1 MAGINIVSE
10 ISANPYG
17 YKEYDVNDP
26 DFTKPRG
33 RMFSFT
39 TRGWSG
45 SSIFDYNFAGNG
57 TFYPNAANGYPNGK
71 QLLWGG
77 KTVSGEHG
85 IYIAPGNNK
94 VAYLTKVEIFFNH
107 TSKFLFDEH
116 YKDGV
121 TTADTGIEM
130 VHSGSSYCDRF
141 APYGLTI
148 ISDGA
153 PEEVVDAMGNGEYL
167 YAQSLP
173 LDIPSRFD
181 GNADEYFGLRTRGGN
196 AMYLGTSLGA
206 THLSHMHF
214 MFHGW
219 IVDKVNIDGQYREII
234 YR

>member
-17 YKEYDVNDP
+17 YKEYNINDP

-33 RMFSFT
+33 NMFSFT
-39 TRGWSG
+39 TRGFSG
-45 SSIFDYNFAGNG
+45 GSIFDYNFAGNG

-85 IYIAPGNNK
+85 IYLAPGDNK
-94 VAYLTKVEIFFNH
+94 VMYLTHIEIFFNH
-107 TSKFLFDEH
+107 TTKFLFDEH
-116 YKDGV
+116 YKDSV
-121 TTADTGIEM
+121 TTDDSGIEIA
-130 VHSGSSYCDRF
+130 HSGNSYCDRF
-141 APYGLTI
+141 APYGLSI
-148 ISDGA
+148 ISEGA

-167 YAQSLP
+167 YAQHLP

-181 GNADEYFGLRTRGGN
+181 GDADEYFGLRTRGGN

-206 THLSHMHF
+206 TKVTHMHF
-214 MFHGW
+214 MLHGW